1 MRSPFEDPGQG
12 EESHLVLT
20 NAAGEHSLWP
30 AFADV
35 PEGWTVALP
44 ASGHRAC
51 LDHLE
56 RAPACPPS
64 TSTTEHTAGPR
75 PEPSGAPQ

>member
-20 NAAGEHSLWP
+20 NAAGELSLWP

-35 PEGWTVALP
+35 PEGWTVTLP
-44 ASGHRAC
+44 ATGHRAC

-56 RAPACPPS
+56 RAAAPSAS
-64 TSTTEHTAGPR
+64 TSATEHTAGLR
-75 PEPSGAPQ
+75 PEPSGATQ

>member
-35 PEGWTVALP
+35 PEGWTVVLP
-44 ASGHRAC
+44 ATGHSAC
-51 LDHLE
+51 LSYLE
-56 RAPACPPS
+56 RAGSASPA
-64 TSTTEHTAGPR
+64 TGTTEHTAGLH
-75 PEPSGAPQ
+75 PEPTGAPQ

>member
-1 MRSPFEDPGQG
+1 VRSPFEEAGPDEQ
-12 EESHLVLT
+12 SHLVLT

-44 ASGHRAC
+44 ATGHRAC
-51 LDHLE
+51 TAYLE
-56 RAPACPPS
+56 RAGAGSPS
-64 TSTTEHTAGPR
+64 PSTTEPTAGPH
-75 PEPSGAPQ
+75 PEPTGAPQ